1 MKYFDPIVTERYAQ
15 ALFEVA
21 RRQGKLQVICD
32 SIGQLHGLESLS
44 NKLSVFLDSPQIS
57 TESKLGLFEKAMRGR
72 VDDLLVD
79 FMDLLLRK
87 QRIDHMRPIFKRY
100 SVLVQEDQ
108 GLHAGT
114 VQTAVALD
122 DSQKATLKDSLE
134 RYMGKRLVVKWMVDP
149 EVVGGVRFKSGDLL
163 LDDTVQAK
171 LQRLRERLV
180 ERLKQ

>member
-32 SIGQLHGLESLS
+32 AINSLHGLESLS

-57 TESKLGLFEKAMRGR
+57 TEDKLALFEKSMRGR

-87 QRIDHMRPIFKRY
+87 QRIDHLRPIFKRY
-100 SVLVQEDQ
+100 DVLVQEDQ

-114 VQTAVALD
+114 VNTAVPLD
-122 DSQKATLKDSLE
+122 DAQKATLKESLE
-134 RYMGKRLVVKWMVDP
+134 RYMGKRLVVKWKVDP
-149 EVVGGVRFKSGDLL
+149 AVVGGVRFKSGDLL